1 MKLYVAGP
9 MSGIPKFNYPAFL
22 GAAEALRELGH
33 EVLCPAEMDSPE
45 MQELALAS
53 ETGNF
58 ADLDGADETW
68 GDLLSKDVK
77 LVADEVDGL
86 VVLSG
91 WSRSRGARLET
102 YVALTVQKPVYIL
115 NYNMLE
121 LRDELLELPKEMLM
135 REIHMNTIDQ
145 GDVSRYG

>member
-22 GAAEALRELGH
+22 GAAEALRDLGH

-58 ADLDGADETW
+58 ADLEGADETW

-77 LVADEVDGL
+77 LVADEVEGL
-86 VVLSG
+86 VLLSG
-91 WSRSRGARLET
+91 WHRSRGARLET
-102 YVALTVQKPVYIL
+102 YVALTVQKPVFGLTYDIIENEDFL
-115 NYNMLE
+115 M
-121 LRDELLELPKEMLM
+121 ELPAEMLM
-135 REIHMNTIDQ
+135 REIHLNTLDQ